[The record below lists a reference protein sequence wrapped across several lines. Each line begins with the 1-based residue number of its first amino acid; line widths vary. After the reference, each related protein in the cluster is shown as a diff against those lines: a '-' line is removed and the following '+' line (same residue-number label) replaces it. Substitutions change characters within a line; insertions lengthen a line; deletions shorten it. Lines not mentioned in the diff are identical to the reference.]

1 MLVRVLTELLLDIA
15 THFSRITYMPN
26 LTLTLSYWVVNS
38 YEKNVLVH
46 YVSSIRTPSF
56 YVLKVCPLVTPH
68 PLEALR
74 YYEEGSL
81 GPLHRRFDKMGLV
94 ALVLLNNTISSLAAV
109 DGLAIPGVV
118 GDGGRLGGGRMRGH
132 DVYASNVY
140 ASARIS
146 RAFGLCAVWCRTV
159 CSRC

>member
-26 LTLTLSYWVVNS
+26 LTLTLCYWVVNS
-38 YEKNVLVH
+38 YEKIVLVH

-94 ALVLLNNTISSLAAV
+94 ALVLLNNTISSLAALLV
-109 DGLAIPGVV
+109 MAAGSVAEGCVAMTSTPVMSTPV
-118 GDGGRLGGGRMRGH
+118 REFRARLGCVQCGVGQ
-132 DVYASNVY
+132 
-140 ASARIS
+140 
-146 RAFGLCAVWCRTV
+146 CAVNDG
-159 CSRC
+159 